1 MNLVIVG
8 GPKTGKT
15 TLADSLGKTVRHT
28 DELIGQLPWSEAS
41 EQVSHWFGEPGEW
54 VVEGVS
60 TARAIRKWLLRES
73 GPFPAGIVFIAE
85 PKVPLIAGQEA
96 MAKGVQTVWD
106 QIVPELERR
115 NTDIQ
120 YR

>member
-1 MNLVIVG
+1 MNIVIVG

-41 EQVSHWFGEPGEW
+41 EQVSHWFDEPGEW
-54 VVEGVS
+54 VVEGVA
-60 TARAIRKWLLRES
+60 TARAIRKWLVREL

-85 PKVPLIAGQEA
+85 AKVPLIPGQEA
-96 MAKGVQTVWD
+96 MLKGVHTVWEE
-106 QIVPELERR
+106 IVPELERR
-115 NTDIQ
+115 KTVIQ